1 MSYAKP
7 FAVETSKPV
16 SFARD
21 AAIVI
26 LASLVIGLFAKISIP
41 LPFTPVPIGTQNS
54 VILLM
59 AAFLGARRAAAATF
73 AFLVQGAAGFPVF
86 AGGVGGMGKFF
97 GPTGGYLIGYLA
109 AAFVVGLLIEKYKE
123 KTVSKTF
130 FALAAGHAFIYLFGA
145 AYLSAFVGFQKA
157 LLLGVAPFLVG
168 DLLKIVASLKILN
181 WIGSKR

>member
-1 MSYAKP
+1 MSYAKT
-7 FAVETSKPV
+7 FAIETSKPADL
-16 SFARD
+16 ARD

-26 LASLVIGLFAKISIP
+26 LASLVIGLFAKVSIP

-73 AFLVQGAAGFPVF
+73 AFLAQGAAGFPVF
-86 AGGVGGMGKFF
+86 AGGVGGIVKFF

-109 AAFVVGLLIEKYKE
+109 AAFLVGYIIEKCKE

-130 FALAAGHAFIYLFGA
+130 FALAAGHAAIYLFGA
-145 AYLSAFVGFQKA
+145 AYLATFIGFSKA
-157 LLLGVAPFLVG
+157 LLLGVAPFVVG

-181 WIGSKR
+181 WVGSRR